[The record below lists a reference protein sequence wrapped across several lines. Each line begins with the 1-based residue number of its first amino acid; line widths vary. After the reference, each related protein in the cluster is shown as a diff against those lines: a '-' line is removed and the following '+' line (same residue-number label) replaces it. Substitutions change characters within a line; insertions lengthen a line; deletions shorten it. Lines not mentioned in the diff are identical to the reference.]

1 MSKREGIWR
10 AIEAD
15 PEVPVLILGGG
26 INGVGLFRE
35 LALQG
40 VDCLLID
47 KSDFVA
53 GASSKSSRMIHGGL
67 RYLEN
72 GEFKLVREALRER
85 NLLLDNAAH
94 YVSPLKTTIPL
105 FSWMAGLIRSPL
117 VFMRF
122 PINPGGRGALLVK
135 LGLWFYDLVTRKSR
149 RTPKHFLS
157 SKARSLRNIPG
168 LNRDVVATVTYWD
181 AWITH
186 AERLCIEMIRDACA
200 GNPSCRAL
208 NYVSVASAQNDV
220 VVLTDEV
227 SGEQTAVRPRL
238 VVNATG
244 GWVDLANAALGVQ
257 TRFMGPTKGSHLVV
271 DSPDLYE
278 ALGDQMIYYEHDDGR
293 VCIVFRF
300 LDKVI
305 MGSTDIRVDDP
316 DGVSCDDDEIA
327 YMMTTLRGVF
337 PDLEIRRDQIVYKY
351 CGVRPLPAA
360 DGDVTAKISR
370 DHQIETLDPDGQ
382 RAFPIVCLI
391 GGKWTTF
398 RGLAEQAADRVLS
411 RLGLERRTST
421 EHIPIG
427 GGSAFP
433 VDETERRQW
442 IERVASASGLSRERL
457 AVLLD
462 RYGTFAEEVARNA
475 TAASETPLTS
485 LPDYTVSEI
494 EHIVVNESVVHLTDL
509 ICRRS
514 LIAILG
520 HARPDVI
527 EELTDLA
534 ARSLGWDADRKQSEI
549 AAALQEVRV

>member
-1 MSKREGIWR
+1 MNERGTVWQEIR
-10 AIEAD
+10 QTAEI
-15 PEVPVLILGGG
+15 PVLILGGG
-26 INGVGLFRE
+26 VNGVGLFRE

-40 VDCLLID
+40 VDCLLVD

-72 GEFKLVREALRER
+72 GEIGLVRESLRER
-85 NLLLDNAAH
+85 NLLLQNAPH

-105 FSWMAGLIRSPL
+105 VSWFAGLIRSPL
-117 VFMRF
+117 SLLGAPVG
-122 PINPGGRGALLVK
+122 PGGRGAIIAK
-135 LGLWFYDLVTRKSR
+135 CGLWFYDFVTRKNR

-157 SKARSLRNIPG
+157 SRARSLRAIPG

-181 AWITH
+181 AWITQ
-186 AERLCIEMIRDACA
+186 AERLCIEMIRDAREA
-200 GNPSCRAL
+200 NPGCRAL
-208 NYVSVASAQNDV
+208 NYVSVADAENDT
-220 VVLTDEV
+220 VVLADDV
-227 SGEQTAVRPRL
+227 GGERIAVRPRL

-244 GWVDLANAALGVQ
+244 GWVDMANAAMGVQ

-271 DSPDLYE
+271 DCPDLYE
-278 ALGDQMIYYEHDDGR
+278 ALGDRMIYYEHGDGR

-316 DGVSCDDDEIA
+316 DGVSCDDDEIE
-327 YMMTTLRGVF
+327 YMMATLKGVF
-337 PDLEIRRDQIVYKY
+337 PDLTVAREQIVYKY

-370 DHQIETLDPDGQ
+370 DHQIETLEPDAG
-382 RAFPIVCLI
+382 RGFPIVCLI

-398 RGLAEQAADRVLS
+398 RALAEQTADRVLS
-411 RLGLERRTST
+411 RLGLQRRTST
-421 EHIPIG
+421 EHIPVG
-427 GGSAFP
+427 GGGAFP
-433 VDETERRQW
+433 VDEIERRQW
-442 IERVASASGLSRERL
+442 IERVANASGLSGERL

-462 RYGTFAEEVARNA
+462 RYGTFAEEIARD
-475 TAASETPLTS
+475 ASSESEAPLTS
-485 LPDYTVSEI
+485 LPDYTVGEI

-520 HARPDVI
+520 QARPDVLA
-527 EELTDLA
+527 ELADIA
-534 ARSLGWDADRKQSEI
+534 ARSLGWDAEREEREI
-549 AAALQEVRV
+549 AVALQEVHV